1 MQKDIE
7 SQRRL
12 ETNTTE
18 ISAFGCEIGDGAA
31 EILPS
36 QVPQKRK
43 TTVEST
49 RKKAAE
55 VTRGCSA
62 RCAARSSVPSAARF
76 WRRAPK
82 FGLTLRK
89 EGFLS

>member
-7 SQRRL
+7 SQRTL

-43 TTVEST
+43 NDRRIDSEKSCRGDPWVFSSLRGTLI
-49 RKKAAE
+49 RAE
-55 VTRGCSA
+55 
-62 RCAARSSVPSAARF
+62 
-76 WRRAPK
+76 RRPVLEAGP
-82 FGLTLRK
+82 
-89 EGFLS
+89 EV